1 MSENEHRDSDGQN
14 LEPKAGETKID
25 RRTALKTTG
34 LVASGL
40 AASALGAGK
49 AKADDVDSHSEVTN
63 PYGGGPGTGVSL
75 PSYFK
80 PTKYLKNNNFFY
92 PGTEDV
98 GPDEMRVSFV
108 GSCPW
113 PPRRDQAGTCI
124 MVELG
129 NGKRFFFDLGSG
141 SMRNILAM
149 GVPPA
154 LVNDIFITHL
164 HVDHYADLPYML
176 PFTASAG
183 RFKPLRVTGPSGRT
197 RDLGTKAMVK
207 NMKAMMKWHLEEFDT
222 LPMGDGYDVEV
233 NEFDWRKEN
242 EICYQKDG
250 VTIRHWPRSHGKDGA
265 SAYRLDWNGLSFVW
279 TGDGRPDK
287 LTAKYAKGADVFVTE
302 VQNDLAGLMQLKMG
316 YPPYLYNFI
325 VDTHHTPHYAAGYL
339 FKEVNPR
346 IGMVCH
352 LEYEPTLVN
361 EVSAGIRAHW
371 QGLFAYGAPDV
382 VVLNVTKDAV
392 WVRDAVLPELGTV
405 ARPSKPQEILEIFG
419 KDGKMPAIIE
429 IPDPKRPRETQQ
441 DPYLREIEI
450 DPAKYT
456 PPDVARDLILK
467 WKTMKIDVEQMKKS
481 RLR

>member
-1 MSENEHRDSDGQN
+1 MSDDQTTAGKDDGSTKGDISRRD
-14 LEPKAGETKID
+14 
-25 RRTALKTTG
+25 ALKVT
-34 LVASGL
+34 GL
-40 AASALGAGK
+40 AAAALAAGSLGGDAAHADEGEASSAVK
-49 AKADDVDSHSEVTN
+49 N
-63 PYGGGPGTGVSL
+63 PYGGGPGSGISL
-75 PSYFK
+75 PNYFQ
-80 PTKYLKNNNFFY
+80 PTKYIKNNNFYY
-92 PGTEDV
+92 PGTEDI

-129 NGKRFFFDLGSG
+129 NGKNFFFDLGSG

-197 RDLGTKAMVK
+197 PELGTKAMVS
-207 NMKAMMKWHLEEFDT
+207 NMKKMMQWHLEEFDT
-222 LPMGDGYDVEV
+222 LPIGDGYEVEV

-242 EICYQKDG
+242 DVCYQKDG
-250 VTIRHWPRSHGKDGA
+250 VTVRHWPRSHGKDGA

-279 TGDGRPDK
+279 TGDGRPDE

-302 VQNDLAGLMQLKMG
+302 VQNDLARLMQLKMG
-316 YPPYLYNFI
+316 YPQELYNFI
-325 VDTHHTPHYAAGYL
+325 IDTHHTPHYAAGHL

-361 EVSAGIRAHW
+361 EISAGIRAHW
-371 QGLFAYGAPDV
+371 DGLFAYGAPDV
-382 VVLNVTKDAV
+382 VVANITKDSV
-392 WVRDAVLPELGTV
+392 WVRDAVLAELGTISQ
-405 ARPSKPQEILEIFG
+405 PSKPEQILEMFG
-419 KDGKMPAIIE
+419 KDGKMPAE
-429 IPDPKRPRETQQ
+429 IVLPDPKLPREKQQ

-450 DPAKYT
+450 DPKKYT
-456 PPDVARDLILK
+456 PPDVARDLVTEFK
-467 WKTMKIDVEQMKKS
+467 EMKMSVEQIKKS

>member
-1 MSENEHRDSDGQN
+1 M
-14 LEPKAGETKID
+14 D
-25 RRTALKTTG
+25 RREAMKKLGTG
-34 LVASGL
+34 AVVAAGTI
-40 AASALGAGK
+40 AAGTASAQTPDQEASK
-49 AKADDVDSHSEVTN
+49 DVTN

-75 PSYFK
+75 PDYFR
-80 PTKYLKNNNFFY
+80 PTNYISDNNFYY
-92 PGTEDV
+92 PGTEDL

-129 NGKRFFFDLGSG
+129 NGQNFFFDLGSG
-141 SMRNILAM
+141 AMRNILAM

-197 RDLGTKAMVK
+197 PDLGTKAMVD
-207 NMKAMMKWHLEEFDT
+207 NMKRMMKWHLEEFDT
-222 LPMGDGYDVEV
+222 LPIGDGYEVEV
-233 NEFDWRKEN
+233 NEFDWQKEN
-242 EICYQKDG
+242 DVCYEKDG
-250 VTIRHWPRSHGKDGA
+250 VTVRHWPRSHGKDGA
-265 SAYRLDWNGLSFVW
+265 SAYRLDWEETGLSFVW
-279 TGDGRPDK
+279 TGDGRPDE

-302 VQNDLAGLMQLKMG
+302 MQSDLGKLMELKYG
-316 YPPYLYNFI
+316 YNQALYNFI
-325 VDTHHTPHYAAGYL
+325 IDTHHTPHYAAGYL

-352 LEYEPTLVN
+352 LEYEPSLVN
-361 EVSAGIRAHW
+361 EMSAGIRAHW
-371 QGLFAYGAPDV
+371 GGLFAYGAPDV
-382 VVLNVTKDAV
+382 VVANVTKDAV

-405 ARPSKPQEILEIFG
+405 SRPTRPEQIIEMFG
-419 KDGKMPAIIE
+419 QDGKLPDE
-429 IPDPKRPRETQQ
+429 IVVPTPKIPREQQ
-441 DPYLREIEI
+441 QAPFLRKNEI
-450 DPAKYT
+450 DPVIYT
-456 PPDVARDLILK
+456 PEDVKRDLVLEMDGM
-467 WKTMKIDVEQMKKS
+467 TLNVEQMKKS

>member
-1 MSENEHRDSDGQN
+1 M
-14 LEPKAGETKID
+14 D
-25 RRTALKTTG
+25 RRDALKAIGTG
-34 LVASGL
+34 AVGSAGVGAANAQASDQQ
-40 AASALGAGK
+40 ASM
-49 AKADDVDSHSEVTN
+49 EVTN

-75 PSYFK
+75 PDYFK
-80 PTKYLKNNNFFY
+80 PTKYISDNNFYY
-92 PGTEDV
+92 PGTEEL

-129 NGKRFFFDLGSG
+129 NGQSFFFDLGSG
-141 SMRNILAM
+141 CMRNILAM

-197 RDLGTKAMVK
+197 PDLGTKAMVD
-207 NMKAMMKWHLEEFDT
+207 NMKKMMKWHLEEFDT
-222 LPMGDGYDVEV
+222 LPIGDGYEVEV

-242 EICYQKDG
+242 EVCYAKDG
-250 VTIRHWPRSHGKDGA
+250 VTVRHWPRSHGKDGA
-265 SAYRLDWNGLSFVW
+265 SAYRLDWEETGLSFVW
-279 TGDGRPDK
+279 TGDGRPDE

-302 VQNDLAGLMQLKMG
+302 MQSDLGRLMELKYG
-316 YPPYLYNFI
+316 YNQALYNFI

-352 LEYEPTLVN
+352 LEYEPSLVN
-361 EVSAGIRAHW
+361 EISAGIRAHW
-371 QGLFAYGAPDV
+371 DGLFAYGAPDV
-382 VVLNVTKDAV
+382 VVANVTKDAV

-405 ARPSKPQEILEIFG
+405 SMPSKPQQILEMFG
-419 KDGKMPAIIE
+419 EDGELPDEIVIPA
-429 IPDPKRPRETQQ
+429 PKTPREQQ
-441 DPYLREIEI
+441 QNPILRENEI
-450 DPAKYT
+450 DPANYT
-456 PPDVARDLILK
+456 PQAVQRELVLEMDG
-467 WKTMKIDVEQMKKS
+467 MKIDVEQMKKS

>member
-1 MSENEHRDSDGQN
+1 MGKKERANETQLGRRDAI
-14 LEPKAGETKID
+14 KAT
-25 RRTALKTTG
+25 
-34 LVASGL
+34 GL
-40 AASALGAGK
+40 AAAALAAGTVGATGAQAEGK
-49 AKADDVDSHSEVTN
+49 HETDEVKN

-75 PSYFK
+75 PEYFK
-80 PTKYLKNNNFFY
+80 PTKYVKNNNFYF
-92 PGTEDV
+92 PGTEDI
-98 GPDEMRVSFV
+98 GPDEMRISFV

-129 NGKRFFFDLGSG
+129 NGQNFFFDLGSG

-154 LVNDIFITHL
+154 LINDIFITHL

-197 RDLGTKAMVK
+197 PDLGTSAMID
-207 NMKAMMKWHLEEFDT
+207 NMKKMMKWHLEEFDT
-222 LPMGDGYDVEV
+222 LPIGDGYEVEV

-242 EICYQKDG
+242 EKCYDKDG
-250 VTIRHWPRSHGKDGA
+250 VIVKHWPRSHGKDGA
-265 SAYRLDWNGLSFVW
+265 SAYRLEWNGLSFVW
-279 TGDGRPDK
+279 TGDGRPDE

-302 VQNDLAGLMQLKMG
+302 MQNDLAALMQMKLG
-316 YPPYLYNFI
+316 YPPVLYNYI
-325 VDTHHTPHYAAGYL
+325 IDTHHTPHYAAGYL

-352 LEYEPTLVN
+352 LEYEPSLVN

-371 QGLFAYGAPDV
+371 PGLFAYGAPDV
-382 VVLNVTKDAV
+382 VVVNITKDSV

-405 ARPSKPQEILEIFG
+405 SQPSKPEQLIEMFG
-419 KDGKMPAIIE
+419 NDGKMPKE
-429 IPDPKRPRETQQ
+429 IVVPNPKMPREKQQ
-441 DPYLREIEI
+441 DAYLREIEI
-450 DPAKYT
+450 DPKKYT
-456 PPDVARDLILK
+456 PEDVQRDLVLK
-467 WKTMKIDVEQMKKS
+467 WKEMKMNVEEMKKS